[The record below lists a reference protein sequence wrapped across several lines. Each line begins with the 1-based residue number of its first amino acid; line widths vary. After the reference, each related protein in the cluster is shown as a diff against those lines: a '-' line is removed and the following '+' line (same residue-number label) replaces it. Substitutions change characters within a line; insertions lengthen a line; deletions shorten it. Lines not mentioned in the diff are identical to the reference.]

1 MRIITY
7 IIVIL
12 QFTSISVEAVIHDL
26 THIMF
31 LLGMPFFLGGLKPRD
46 RIATGETMC
55 GLLGLSLLI
64 RWYLSHRILSIFT
77 LVMCV
82 VIVSTYGTMRSH
94 AAVRSGSQ
102 RIIDDS
108 DLLRTA
114 SVNSDLPSEKGGANP
129 EIPPKN
135 AAGNPSSPES
145 TSPIQTLPQNLSEE
159 STESSD
165 LSSSTTYVLPP
176 FAERFVAGGPTFF
189 NTGVPTAYQQTHYQ
203 LGRRVPTDQMGL
215 SMESALVRGYYLND
229 QRIQWTGMEATFGAE
244 SIVTPVYRHR
254 DGDWVS
260 TIKGEFYLNL
270 PFEKNRFYDDP
281 ERRSYAANWERE
293 TFEISQ
299 LYVGMRNEAY
309 DCEVQIGKIW
319 TPFGRFEERLYTN
332 QRLDAPFL
340 RTEVIPWR
348 EIGVLLRYDPKP
360 FVLDVGIVNGGHDLD
375 TNSSKALVSRV
386 GLESERWQVGMSV
399 KVQDGIGSEDQ
410 KTYNNVCGMDAS
422 VRMGRWKFA
431 SEVCYDQHGL
441 YHDYDPN
448 QIFWQKSIYY
458 RDVNKAEHEAIGG
471 WGWYLTS
478 IYEGNSWYLSGSY
491 GMYTPEKIGN
501 IQHDRA
507 INRGIAKAAYC
518 ITPQSQ
524 FYSSI
529 ILETD
534 GFIAQCDRL
543 RDGTT
548 AISGFEIG
556 F

>member
-1 MRIITY
+1 M
-7 IIVIL
+7 
-12 QFTSISVEAVIHDL
+12 H
-26 THIMF
+26 
-31 LLGMPFFLGGLKPRD
+31 
-46 RIATGETMC
+46 
-55 GLLGLSLLI
+55 GLLWIPLLLI
-64 RWYLSHRILSIFT
+64 RWYFSHRVLSVFAFT
-77 LVMCV
+77 TCV
-82 VIVSTYGTMRSH
+82 VILSTYGALKSR
-94 AAVRSGSQ
+94 AVTHSV
-102 RIIDDS
+102 
-108 DLLRTA
+108 LRTVTTTDTA
-114 SVNSDLPSEKGGANP
+114 DITDQANEMDTDGANRMALPHTITLETDSSNTNLRSDARDVVMLDVPSEREGD
-129 EIPPKN
+129 ERSSELTESISSI
-135 AAGNPSSPES
+135 PSSQSDFSPSSIS
-145 TSPIQTLPQNLSEE
+145 TD
-159 STESSD
+159 STQ
-165 LSSSTTYVLPP
+165 STTYVLPS
-176 FAERFVAGGPTFF
+176 FAERFVADGAAFF
-189 NTGVPTAYQQTHYQ
+189 DTGTPTAYQQTHYR
-203 LGRRVPTDQMGL
+203 LGRRIPTDEMGL

-229 QRIQWTGMEATFGAE
+229 QRIQWSGMEATFGAE
-244 SIVTPVYRHR
+244 SIVTPVYRRR
-254 DGDWVS
+254 DGNWVS

-319 TPFGRFEERLYTN
+319 TPFGRFEDRLYTN

-360 FVLDVGIVNGGHDLD
+360 FVLDVGIMNGGHDLD

-386 GLESERWQVGMSV
+386 GWDSERWQMGLSV

-410 KTYNNVCGMDAS
+410 KTYNNVYGMDAS
-422 VRMGRWKFA
+422 VHVGRWTFS

-448 QIFWQKSIYY
+448 EIFWQKSIYY
-458 RDVNKAEHEAIGG
+458 RDVNKAEHESIGG

-478 IYEGNSWYLSGSY
+478 IYEGNSWYFSGSY

-501 IQHDRA
+501 IQHDQA
-507 INRGIAKAAYC
+507 INRGVVKAAYC

-524 FYSSI
+524 FYSGV

-548 AISGFEIG
+548 VLSGFEMG